1 MVYSKND
8 TSLYLCPKDHS
19 TRKEIN
25 CLLTVDAMTAM
36 KKKMLYFLLLLAALL
51 PACGTSQMAD
61 SIWQDPAVV
70 SQSNERLSIFY
81 IGENK
86 DSEMMRAALASYTE
100 LYPDVEVGLI
110 KSDAGASYEAM
121 MELYNQTAAQIMTG
135 EGPDVFIIND
145 EVMDVEKLVR
155 QGIFADMDPFFQ
167 ADHFDWE
174 PYNQTIMNGGVWNGK
189 RFVIPLSY
197 TFPLLITS
205 QAALDDTGF
214 DVNACKDFKGFL
226 EETMRFLEDP
236 AQTRRLFY
244 GTSSVLS
251 EESEC
256 FGIPIIDYD
265 ARGVDLSS
273 PLLQP
278 MLQWR
283 KTLLEKDPKRIYDIT
298 GGLGG
303 AAAIRDGQA
312 LWTNTIL
319 GPLYGFYYDFGALKT
334 LGDAVMMPIR
344 DVNGGIQAKL
354 QYCVAV
360 RGNSENLQNAYNY
373 IKLLLSPHI
382 QHAINRQVLSVLNSA
397 NDYFYQKAARGDTH
411 FAMAGTD
418 QFTSTVESYYAT
430 DCPTLDEYQQ
440 LVSFAQEITGTYY
453 GSHSDLY
460 NLMRPFLLE
469 GVDYEETL
477 KVTQHTLE
485 IYITE

>member
-86 DSEMMRAALASYTE
+86 DSEMMRAALASYKE

-244 GTSSVLS
+244 GTDRKSV
-251 EESEC
+251 
-256 FGIPIIDYD
+256 
-265 ARGVDLSS
+265 V
-273 PLLQP
+273 
-278 MLQWR
+278 
-283 KTLLEKDPKRIYDIT
+283 
-298 GGLGG
+298 
-303 AAAIRDGQA
+303 
-312 LWTNTIL
+312 
-319 GPLYGFYYDFGALKT
+319 
-334 LGDAVMMPIR
+334 
-344 DVNGGIQAKL
+344 
-354 QYCVAV
+354 
-360 RGNSENLQNAYNY
+360 
-373 IKLLLSPHI
+373 
-382 QHAINRQVLSVLNSA
+382 
-397 NDYFYQKAARGDTH
+397 
-411 FAMAGTD
+411 
-418 QFTSTVESYYAT
+418 
-430 DCPTLDEYQQ
+430 
-440 LVSFAQEITGTYY
+440 
-453 GSHSDLY
+453 
-460 NLMRPFLLE
+460 
-469 GVDYEETL
+469 
-477 KVTQHTLE
+477 
-485 IYITE
+485 